1 MNALPNKL
9 IAKISA
15 ILLVFTMT
23 CVSVLA
29 VTPAE
34 ADIIASLQQA
44 SGQVVTTNN
53 QPILV
58 NGNSAPAGTTILSG
72 ATLETPP
79 GVGATLQLGF
89 ADLDIAPDSEVI
101 VEFTSDGNVKV
112 TLKRGC
118 AVLKKK
124 DDKPGV
130 IITPDGTTTQTNEKK
145 RAAVC
150 FPLGATSPVVSEGA
164 AAGAGAGA
172 AGGAV
177 GGGISK
183 ALLTTLILGGVG
195 GGIITAIAL
204 TNDDEPASGIT
215 PG

>member
-1 MNALPNKL
+1 MNTLPNKL

-29 VTPAE
+29 ATPVE
-34 ADIIASLQQA
+34 ADILASLQQA
-44 SGQVVTTNN
+44 NGQVITTNN
-53 QPILV
+53 QPIIV

-89 ADLDIAPDSEVI
+89 ADLEIAPGSEVI
-101 VEFTSDGNVKV
+101 VEFTSDGNIKV

-130 IITPDGTTTQTNEKK
+130 IITPDGTTTETNKKK

-150 FPLGATSPVVSEGA
+150 FPLGASSPVVSEGA
-164 AAGAGAGA
+164 AAGAGA

-177 GGGISK
+177 GGGISTT
-183 ALLTTLILGGVG
+183 LLTTIILGGIG
-195 GGIITAIAL
+195 GGIITAVVL
-204 TNDDEPASGIT
+204 NNDDEPASGIN
-215 PG
+215 PVG

>member
-1 MNALPNKL
+1 MNALPNRL

-23 CVSVLA
+23 CMSVLA
-29 VTPAE
+29 ATPVE
-34 ADIIASLQQA
+34 ADIITSLQQT

-53 QPILV
+53 QPIIV

-89 ADLDIAPDSEVI
+89 ADLEIAPDSEVI

-130 IITPDGTTTQTNEKK
+130 IITPDGTTTETSKKK

-164 AAGAGAGA
+164 AAGAGA

-177 GGGISK
+177 GGGISN
-183 ALLTTLILGGVG
+183 ALLTTLILGGIA
-195 GGIITAIAL
+195 GGIITAVVL
-204 TNDDEPASGIT
+204 NSDDTPASGIN
-215 PG
+215 P

>member
-1 MNALPNKL
+1 MNTLSNRL

-23 CVSVLA
+23 CMSVLA
-29 VTPAE
+29 ATPVE
-34 ADIIASLQQA
+34 ADITASLQQG

-53 QPILV
+53 QPIIV

-89 ADLDIAPDSEVI
+89 ADLEIAPDSEVI

-124 DDKPGV
+124 DDKPGG
-130 IITPDGTTTQTNEKK
+130 IITPDGTTTETSKKK

-164 AAGAGAGA
+164 AAGAAGA

-177 GGGISK
+177 GGGISN
-183 ALLTTLILGGVG
+183 ALLTALIVGGIG
-195 GGIITAIAL
+195 GGIIITAVIL
-204 TNDDEPASGIT
+204 TNNDEPASGIS